1 MKRSPCITLVLLSTL
16 SLTACESNIPATRGQ
31 YASVADCLKDWG
43 DPEECEQLGN
53 NVLGPETY
61 YDDDDHNHYYYSR
74 RHGRKPM
81 LTSSNA
87 FYSKAVASNQ
97 SRAFASVPSSIKS
110 GGFGKSGSSHGVSS

>member
-61 YDDDDHNHYYYSR
+61 YDDDRSHYYYSR
-74 RHGRKPM
+74 KHGRKPM

-87 FYSKAVASNQ
+87 FYANAIASNQ

>member
-61 YDDDDHNHYYYSR
+61 YDDNDRNHYYYSR
-74 RHGRKPM
+74 RHGHKPM

-110 GGFGKSGSSHGVSS
+110 GGFGSSGTSHGVSS